1 MATSRKADKPAAV
14 QDRFASELAARGAQH
29 SFRRGELLIR
39 EGERD
44 DTLFLIVEGRVRV
57 FSTENGKEV
66 VIDEHGPGRFIG
78 EMALDGD
85 LRSASVQA
93 IEPVLAVAIPRL
105 AVLDYLGMHPDFAL
119 TLIMT
124 LIRRARLATENLKN
138 IALRDVYGRIAAL
151 LQSLA
156 EEQGGRMVVRGK
168 LTQLEIAQRV
178 GASREMVSLILRDL
192 AEGGY
197 VVRERDGLVI
207 KRPLPERW

>member
-14 QDRFASELAARGAQH
+14 QDRFASELAARGAQR